1 MALILQRTKRAKVTA
16 SVEQAVAAQTVASAA
31 AKKVNQME
39 IQMDQLREQHRATP
53 EVALLHQVAVLKGL
67 LADSERRIETMKGE
81 KNTILAEKEQFRAN
95 VHKLV
100 SSIACRALLLTEQII
115 LTKLKLVVCR
125 RELSVRSVKRL

>member
-53 EVALLHQVAVLKGL
+53 EVALLHQVAELKGL
-67 LADSERRIETMKGE
+67 LADSERRIESMKGE

-125 RELSVRSVKRL
+125 RELSVRSVKKL

>member
-1 MALILQRTKRAKVTA
+1 
-16 SVEQAVAAQTVASAA
+16 
-31 AKKVNQME
+31 ME

-53 EVALLHQVAVLKGL
+53 EVALLHQVAELKGL

-125 RELSVRSVKRL
+125 RELSVRSVKKL

>member
-1 MALILQRTKRAKVTA
+1 
-16 SVEQAVAAQTVASAA
+16 
-31 AKKVNQME
+31 ME

-53 EVALLHQVAVLKGL
+53 EVALLHQVAELKGL
-67 LADSERRIETMKGE
+67 LADSERRIESMKGE

-100 SSIACRALLLTEQII
+100 SSIACRPLLLTEQII

-125 RELSVRSVKRL
+125 RELSVRSVKKL